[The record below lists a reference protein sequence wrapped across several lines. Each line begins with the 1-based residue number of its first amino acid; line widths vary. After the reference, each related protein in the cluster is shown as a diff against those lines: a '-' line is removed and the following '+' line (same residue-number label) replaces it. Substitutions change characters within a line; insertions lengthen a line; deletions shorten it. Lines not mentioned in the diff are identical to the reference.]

1 MIEKLKYRMYGLVP
15 YNISPIQQGIQFG
28 HGVVEY
34 LMNNFNKPEHPKYK
48 GDIRKLGNI
57 DYKLFY
63 QEKEK
68 FGGKWVQYPDE
79 VNFMTGKQL
88 VVINAYTQF
97 KYGRN
102 HADGVKNPLDY
113 EALTLCMR
121 KINHTFVGKK
131 IGLPKIG
138 SNLAGGDWN
147 IIKEIIK
154 KELKDC
160 DVTVVIYNKD

>member
-1 MIEKLKYRMYGLVP
+1 MKQKLDIEK
-15 YNISPIQQGIQFG
+15 I
-28 HGVVEY
+28 
-34 LMNNFNKPEHPKYK
+34 
-48 GDIRKLGNI
+48 
-57 DYKLFY
+57 
-63 QEKEK
+63 KELETIAK
-68 FGGKWVQYPDE
+68 ELD
-79 VNFMTGKQL
+79 
-88 VVINAYTQF
+88 
-97 KYGRN
+97 
-102 HADGVKNPLDY
+102 ADGVKNPLDY